1 MAMLACKKNK
11 PNKLIAPSKYVHFG
25 STLLYVEDLEN
36 SKVNLEKIYQDDL
49 GDGIASMAKE
59 QIDAWKLEIEENKA
73 SEQKNEP
80 GKHCSDSI
88 NNQID
93 EQFLK
98 ELSDL
103 CSKCLNLNATKARA
117 GFLGTKTR
125 LQPRYQ
131 TGAARKYDAKV
142 RQIEAI
148 EKKLKELKLT
158 SKEMEQYIHII
169 KNHTE
174 KPMEYNQDNNENIIE
189 SVWRKLQ
196 DNLDLDN
203 NNGMDDTEPIVIVP
217 KDDFWQAGFAG
228 DDAPRA
234 VFPSIVGRP
243 KHRGIMVGM
252 DQKDA
257 YVGDEAQCK
266 RGVLTLKYPIT
277 RGIINNYDDF
287 EKLLHHVF
295 YNELRVDPAE
305 HPVMIMDTP
314 LTPLSNRERMCEL
327 LFETFNV
334 PSCYQISSPVMA
346 AYGCG
351 HNTAIVVEGNAS
363 TTVVAPVI
371 EGSINAA
378 SVVILPFGTQDIVMF
393 LQKIMTERGYSFT
406 TTAERDIVRDISQK
420 LCYVKQN
427 FSKNN
432 NSNEEKSY
440 ELPDGQLVQLSTEC
454 YRAIEPYFLP
464 SLIGLECPSI
474 VEAIVIACARSPAK
488 YRDQLLE
495 HVKIVGGISYNGFA
509 ERCELE
515 IKTLLPTKTKNVKV
529 HRCSEHKYSSWI
541 GGSMIASC
549 YDIESFGIT
558 KKLYDENGPCIINR
572 KCFYGGYS
580 KNAIGYNVNE
590 LRSNT
595 YEAMLQKATETQQV
609 TNMMNTSNNNSVC
622 NDSKKKTNN
631 AKQKVQKKQSHQDN
645 SVVATQKASNTNSM
659 LINVGKIIQHSQ
671 SFNAFGSDGPLP
683 MHCDTCHAIFSS
695 NYSTICEYCKTTLD
709 PLKAN
714 NRKNTPNFGSSNNC
728 LEISSNNM
736 HVHEEIYLLHKGDE
750 TQATKEQ
757 NRDTTPMVVF
767 VLDVSGSMGTT
778 TNVSNNGGMMVPTGY
793 STETKCQYVSR
804 LNLVRS
810 AIRAKLIQMEKERS
824 NAIPVLVT
832 FGSSVNVYYPSRS
845 RNGNIETYQVPGSDI
860 SARDYSRFITTGNG
874 LLNSFNKANI
884 DNQFEHM
891 IKKLYDIKTGGCTA
905 LGPALAL
912 SLGIT
917 STMPGSQIIV
927 CTDGEANLGVGSIS
941 NGDKTFYTDMGE
953 LAVENGT
960 AINMIT
966 LENCNSGLEYL
977 GSSSDLS
984 NGSVSIMNPLKM
996 SEEFTLLGNNPI
1008 IASNVSCK
1016 VIASRGL
1023 TVGSNEADNCTT
1035 NKPYLNYKIGNTTAL
1050 NSDLTLCLYPGQS
1063 LYDNALEFE
1072 QELLSSS
1079 NNDENENNV
1088 NNNKNI
1094 EDESSVPHS
1103 FFCPLT
1109 LEIMKDPVILPDGF
1123 TYERDNI
1130 EDWLSRC
1137 KNVSPMTNEMLP
1149 ASFINV
1155 TPNHAL
1161 RQTIEEWAKLKRAT
1175 FPSDQMGIS
1184 HDNCT
1189 KFAKVQ
1195 IQIRY
1200 TLPNMS
1206 QRLHIINHKIALTTK
1221 RDLAEKLIHPEI
1233 CAMKALHKSANLAK
1247 RGKYHESRINL
1258 ISAQRLLQR
1267 SMKSKSDCLIYMS
1280 YIAEAEQLDQF
1291 MREKISQEIMLNGC
1305 EKANALTADSDTRD
1319 DDASKNMYQSK
1330 SLTLSS
1336 FRSKLAE
1343 LKA

>member
-1 MAMLACKKNK
+1 MLACKKNK
-11 PNKLIAPSKYVHFG
+11 QSELNAPPKYVHFG

-36 SKVNLEKIYQDDL
+36 TVNLEKIYQDDL

-59 QIDAWKLEIEENKA
+59 QIDAWKLEIEENNA
-73 SEQKNEP
+73 SEQKHEP
-80 GKHCSDSI
+80 GKHSSDSVP
-88 NNQID
+88 NQID
-93 EQFLK
+93 ERFLK

-148 EKKLKELKLT
+148 EKQLKEMKLT
-158 SKEMEQYIHII
+158 SKEIKQYICII
-169 KNHTE
+169 KNNAEEPTE
-174 KPMEYNQDNNENIIE
+174 HRQNNENIVLP
-189 SVWRKLQ
+189 VWRKLQ
-196 DNLDLDN
+196 GSLESDYK
-203 NNGMDDTEPIVIVP
+203 NGMNDTEPIVIVP
-217 KDDFWQAGFAG
+217 KDDFWQVGFAG

-243 KHRGIMVGM
+243 KHHGIMVGM

-257 YVGDEAQCK
+257 YVGDEAQYK

-277 RGIINNYDDF
+277 CGIINNYDDF
-287 EKLLHHVF
+287 EKLLHHAF

-305 HPVMIMDTP
+305 HPVVIMDSP
-314 LTPLSNRERMCEL
+314 LTPLSNRERMCAL

-334 PSCYQISSPVMA
+334 PACYQMSSPVMA

-378 SVVILPFGTQDIVMF
+378 SVVILPFGQQDIVMF

-427 FSKNN
+427 FSKSN
-432 NSNEEKSY
+432 NSSEEKSY
-440 ELPDGQLVQLSTEC
+440 ELPDGQIVQLSTEC
-454 YRAIEPYFLP
+454 HRATEPYFLP
-464 SLIGLECPSI
+464 SLIGFECPSI

-488 YRDQLLE
+488 YRDELLR
-495 HVKIVGGISYNGFA
+495 HVKIVGGISYNGFP

-515 IKTLLPTKTKNVKV
+515 LKTLLPAETMHVHV
-529 HRCSEHKYSSWI
+529 HRCQEHKYSSWI
-541 GGSMIASC
+541 GGSVIASY
-549 YDIESFGIT
+549 YDIESFGVT
-558 KKLYDENGPCIINR
+558 KQLYDETGPCIINR

-580 KNAIGYNVNE
+580 KNATGYNVNE

-595 YEAMLQKATETQQV
+595 YEAMLQKATENQQV
-609 TNMMNTSNNNSVC
+609 TSIKKMSNSSSVC
-622 NDSKKKTNN
+622 NDPKKKVNST
-631 AKQKVQKKQSHQDN
+631 KKHVKKNQPHQDS
-645 SVVATQKASNTNSM
+645 SVVATQKASTTNLM
-659 LINVGKIIQHSQ
+659 LISVGKIVQHSQ
-671 SFNAFGSDGPLP
+671 SFNAFSSDGPLP
-683 MHCDTCHAIFSS
+683 MQCDTCHAIFSS
-695 NYSTICEYCKTTLD
+695 NHPTVCEYCKTTVD
-709 PLKAN
+709 PLRAN
-714 NRKNTPNFGSSNNC
+714 DCKNTTNNC
-728 LEISSNNM
+728 LKLSSNNM
-736 HVHEEIYLLHKGDE
+736 RAHEEIYLLHKGDE
-750 TQATKEQ
+750 TLLTKDQ
-757 NRDTTPMVVF
+757 TRDTTPMVVF

-778 TNVSNNGGMMVPTGY
+778 TNVSDTGGMMVPTGY
-793 STETKCQYVSR
+793 SSETKYQYVSR

-810 AIRAKLIQMEKERS
+810 AIRAKLIQMERERS

-845 RNGNIETYQVPGSDI
+845 GNGNVDTYQVPGSDI

-874 LLNSFNKANI
+874 LLNRFNEANI
-884 DNQFEHM
+884 DNTFEHM

-917 STMPGSQIIV
+917 SSVPGSQIIV
-927 CTDGEANLGVGSIS
+927 CTDGEANVGVGSIS
-941 NGDKTFYTDMGE
+941 NGDKQFYTDMGE

-984 NGSVSIMNPLKM
+984 NGSVSIVNPLKM

-1023 TVGSNEADNCTT
+1023 TVGSNEAYNCTT
-1035 NKPYLNYKIGNTTAL
+1035 SKPYLSYKIGNTTAL
-1050 NSDLTLCLYPGQS
+1050 NGDLTLCLHPEQS
-1063 LYDNALEFE
+1063 LYDNALEYE
-1072 QELLSSS
+1072 QEHLPPS
-1079 NNDENENNV
+1079 NEDKATTTN
-1088 NNNKNI
+1088 NI
-1094 EDESSVPHS
+1094 EDESSAPHS

-1130 EDWLSRC
+1130 EDWLSRR
-1137 KNVSPMTNEMLP
+1137 KNTSPMTNEVLP
-1149 ASFINV
+1149 ASFTKV

-1161 RQTIEEWAKLKRAT
+1161 RQTIEEWVKLNRAAS
-1175 FPSDQMGIS
+1175 PSDQMDIP
-1184 HDNCT
+1184 HDNST
-1189 KFAKVQ
+1189 NFARVQ

-1206 QRLHIINHKIALTTK
+1206 ERLHIINHRISLTTK

-1233 CAMKALHKSANLAK
+1233 CAVKALHKSANLAK

-1280 YIAEAEQLDQF
+1280 FIAEAEQLDQF

-1305 EKANALTADSDTRD
+1305 EKANALTAESDTRD

-1336 FRSKLAE
+1336 FLSKLAD
-1343 LKA
+1343 LKG